1 MITVYAA
8 YNFPGAK
15 GVVRDIRVLWA
26 LEELGLPYEIS
37 WFDYMKGGPAAM
49 DRRAVSPFG
58 KIPAL
63 EDGAQ
68 RIFESG
74 AIVLYLYDNAG
85 KGAQDAHARADVNQW
100 CFAALNTV
108 EPVLIEVLRWNH
120 RWRDRSGR
128 EVRYPEILEMAEER
142 LADLSRAL
150 GGKDYLVGNTFGP
163 ADILMSTVL
172 DFAQAEPDLFARH
185 PAVAA
190 YREQCRARPAY
201 ARAIAKQGEGPKANA
216 A

>member
-1 MITVYAA
+1 MITVHAA

-15 GVVRDIRVLWA
+15 GIVRDIRVFWA
-26 LEELGLPYEIS
+26 LEELGLPYGVK
-37 WFDYMKGGPAAM
+37 WHDYMKGGPQAM
-49 DRRAVSPFG
+49 DRRTVNPFG

-68 RIFESG
+68 HIFESG
-74 AIVLYLYDNAG
+74 AIVLYLFDNAG
-85 KGAQDAHARADVNQW
+85 KGPQDAHARADVNQW

-108 EPVLIEVLRWNH
+108 EPVTIDVLRWNN
-120 RWRDRSGR
+120 RWRDRPGR
-128 EVRYPEILEMAEER
+128 EQRLAEIMEMAEER

-150 GGKDYLVGNTFGP
+150 AGKDYLVANTFGP

-172 DFAQAEPDLFARH
+172 DFAQNEAALFARH

-190 YREQCRARPAY
+190 YRERCHARPAY
-201 ARAIAKQGEGPKANA
+201 RKALAKQGEGPKADA